1 MNTTFDQANQDF
13 GGQPPST
20 TQTDDLVN
28 TAKQDLRSLGEKVQG
43 EVADLQQEAAS
54 QIGAV
59 AEKAKG
65 LAAEQKDLLTQH
77 LGGLVDAIE
86 KVANELETSNA
97 SSAGYA
103 RLVADGASK
112 LSDTVK
118 NNDVD
123 AIIDIAQRFG
133 REQPVAFMGAA
144 ALLGFAASRFAL
156 ASSHRQTTGAA
167 VAKDTDTGGYNG

>member
-1 MNTTFDQANQDF
+1 MSTTFDQADQDF
-13 GGQPPST
+13 GRQPPSAT
-20 TQTDDLVN
+20 TSDDLVN
-28 TAKQDLRSLGEKVQG
+28 TAKQDLRDLGDKVQG
-43 EVADLQQEAAS
+43 EVAGLQQEAAS

-59 AEKAKG
+59 AETAKG
-65 LAAEQKDLLTQH
+65 LAAEQKDLLSEH
-77 LGGLVDAIE
+77 LGGLVDAIQ
-86 KVANELETSNA
+86 KVAGELETSN
-97 SSAGYA
+97 STSARYV
-103 RLVADGASK
+103 RVVADGASK

-133 REQPVAFMGAA
+133 REQPAAFMGAA